1 MLNIDVNIDN
11 FEKLKINK
19 GIDSI
24 TNNANKEL
32 LSIMRKDCEP
42 FVPMKTGNLREK
54 VNEVVSGDK
63 AFLDYYASY
72 APHVYAMGAENTF
85 TTPGTGGD
93 WFNEAAKVNSF
104 KWIVEY
110 ARIVKKLLGES
121 GTDGWNV

>member
-1 MLNIDVNIDN
+1 MLNIDVNIDD
-11 FEKLKINK
+11 FEKLKINEN
-19 GIDSI
+19 IDNI
-24 TNNANKEL
+24 TNSANKEL

-54 VNEVVSGDK
+54 VNEVINGDK
-63 AFLDYYASY
+63 AFLEYYASY
-72 APHVYAMGAENTF
+72 APYVYAMGVGTKF

-93 WFNEAAKVNSF
+93 WFNESAKVNSF

-110 ARIVKKLLGES
+110 ARIVKKLLGEN